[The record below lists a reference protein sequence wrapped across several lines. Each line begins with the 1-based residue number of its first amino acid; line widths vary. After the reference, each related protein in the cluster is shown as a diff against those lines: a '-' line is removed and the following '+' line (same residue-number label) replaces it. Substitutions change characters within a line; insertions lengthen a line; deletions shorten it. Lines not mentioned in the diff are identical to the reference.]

1 MRHWSLFFAL
11 FLCFTTP
18 VFGAVELDADSN
30 GATDVGKG
38 GTNSTTAAGAR
49 TNLGV
54 PATASTLA
62 GSCTVGPCL
71 DGTSDGGDLIKLY
84 GPGGF
89 WTALQAGNAVA
100 NRSWRLPLAA
110 PPTPGTTRLMNMDED
125 GQMGF
130 VDPAI
135 FQPDLAV
142 PSQAE
147 AEGGTAT
154 TERVWTAE
162 RVKQAIEALGGSG
175 TIPDGTIANMIL
187 QWDGD
192 SWEPTSSVAGLIDD
206 TAGDGDTD
214 KLLSADKVVELVAAG
229 TGTTYTAGTGI
240 DITADVIS
248 ATGTPASVVPE
259 ATGTVYKDDPACT
272 PGEML
277 RSTTA
282 VYMCGSAGWLSMA
295 TLTDDLGNAPVGVSD
310 DFSSDT
316 SADYTAIDGGISV
329 SGGTAGGSGT
339 WAKNLVYHEST
350 LGTANQEVSASVT
363 YNGATD
369 SAGVLAR
376 VSTGTPKTGYIAYF
390 GETGKVLL
398 SSFSGTTVTPITTY
412 IGSYASGTYT
422 IKLSVSGTTVKV
434 YVGGVERISV
444 TDSTYSAGDY
454 IGLIFDR
461 DNADYDAR
469 ADDLLGVAL

>member
-1 MRHWSLFFAL
+1 MKKLLLIFL
-11 FLCFTTP
+11 FLALTACAKQAPLPLGAQQNISGGTGVLWGDERVKMNANFAEVSNLQTLSGVSP
-18 VFGAVELDADSN
+18 GAVNYGVFTGVTIAD
-30 GATDVGKG
+30 
-38 GTNSTTAAGAR
+38 NSTTK
-49 TNLGV
+49 
-54 PATASTLA
+54 S
-62 GSCTVGPCL
+62 
-71 DGTSDGGDLIKLY
+71 
-84 GPGGF
+84 
-89 WTALQAGNAVA
+89 ALQALETALEAGGGGEGYTNLTQFLGQTTWQLFYSDGSGDVKELALGA
-100 NRSWRLPLAA
+100 DGEYLKSNGLSLAPSWA
-110 PPTPGTTRLMNMDED
+110 TP
-125 GQMGF
+125 
-130 VDPAI
+130 
-135 FQPDLAV
+135 
-142 PSQAE
+142 S
-147 AEGGTAT
+147 
-154 TERVWTAE
+154 
-162 RVKQAIEALGGSG
+162 GGSG
-175 TIPDGTIANMIL
+175 LTSLPTADNQIIQATGVGTYG
-187 QWDGD
+187 W
-192 SWEPTSSVAGLIDD
+192 TSSVAGLIDD

-248 ATGTPASVVPE
+248 ATGTPTSVVPE

-316 SADYTAIDGGISV
+316 SADYTAIGGGISV

-350 LGTANQEVSASVT
+350 LGTENQEVSASVT

-369 SAGVLAR
+369 SSGVLAR